1 MTHGWYLGQL
11 GEQDSGR
18 VELRATQ
25 QVCHVRIY
33 SLHDKEEDHRYQ
45 TDIMS
50 SGVQISYPDPQIHR
64 WYHGSMVLVWYL
76 PIWGMD
82 GYPPMASLG
91 CKMVVMLYYV
101 CVLCSMPCIYRAY
114 STSTLYM
121 LQYFTYFHTL
131 LHWTSTCGSMVDTMT
146 HEISNPSMTSRGR
159 DLRITCLG

>member
-82 GYPPMASLG
+82 GYPPHGIYWMQDGSYVAL
-91 CKMVVMLYYV
+91 CLCTAQYALY
-101 CVLCSMPCIYRAY
+101 I
-114 STSTLYM
+114 
-121 LQYFTYFHTL
+121 Q
-131 LHWTSTCGSMVDTMT
+131 G
-146 HEISNPSMTSRGR
+146 I
-159 DLRITCLG
+159 